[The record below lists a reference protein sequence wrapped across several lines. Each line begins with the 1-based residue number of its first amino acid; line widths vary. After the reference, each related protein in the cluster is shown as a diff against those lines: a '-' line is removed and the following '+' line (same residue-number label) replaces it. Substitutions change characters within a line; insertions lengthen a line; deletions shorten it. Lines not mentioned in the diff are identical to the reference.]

1 MKFRHVGRF
10 YAKARG
16 PPLSVCSGPP
26 VKQHGR
32 ILRGGGFR
40 TTVLQGGEALI
51 RNTVHSQRPSC
62 ETARKEFTGVS
73 FRTTQY
79 CRKKQHSSVGAR
91 SACQCTTTK
100 DIVEYHEI
108 SSCGQIL
115 REELGDEGPLR
126 HANNGPHMLNIVPNR
141 V

>member
-62 ETARKEFTGVS
+62 EIARKEFTVFLFPCDS
-73 FRTTQY
+73 TL
-79 CRKKQHSSVGAR
+79 GAGTR
-91 SACQCTTTK
+91 A
-100 DIVEYHEI
+100 
-108 SSCGQIL
+108 G
-115 REELGDEGPLR
+115 EELNSDGVKLILVMAFQP
-126 HANNGPHMLNIVPNR
+126 
-141 V
+141 